1 VKNQCENVNLF
12 LHGISMLAGKHWQT
26 AGHASEEG
34 LQGMM
39 KLTRTVQFSGAKVV
53 EMKRMKK
60 MRIGS
65 PS

>member
-1 VKNQCENVNLF
+1 
-12 LHGISMLAGKHWQT
+12 MLAGKHWQT
-26 AGHASEEG
+26 AGHASEGG

-39 KLTRTVQFSGAKVV
+39 KLTRALQFSGAKLV

-65 PS
+65 PC